1 MDARST
7 WFVVLPD
14 SAAGTGA
21 RRLLGGGTVLDYV
34 SGRPCLV
41 TASADGANGTVVR
54 AQVGVVR
61 LAVIGDTPVTAT
73 LLENLAARIDCL
85 EDADVVAARLP
96 GSFHLI
102 AVVGD
107 RVRVQGTASGLRR
120 IFFTRLGGGHGA
132 AVVASDRAS
141 VLAALRGAPVDVEA
155 LAVRLLGLVPA
166 PLSAPLWEGVSA
178 VPPGSAA
185 HIDPGGLRLR
195 AWWTPPES
203 QVSLGRGAPAF
214 AAALEE
220 AVNARV
226 GPGMVVACD
235 LSGGLDSTP
244 LSFLADA
251 AVRRRDGRLVTFAR
265 AVGDPAHDD
274 AAWAWRALRHLS
286 GEHVRTRPG
295 EPARWFADVAT
306 PVRGLDEPMFPLHPL
321 ACKTGT
327 AALLAAH
334 GARVHLTGHGGDEL
348 TVVPHCYLHD
358 VARTRP
364 SALWPRLRAGRA
376 RERWPLWSCLRA
388 LADRRTYSEWLADQ
402 VRQLTAPEPP
412 MGHPDFGWEMPLRL
426 PAWVSPAA
434 VDAVARRLRVTAR
447 DARPY
452 ATERAQHQI
461 ISNVLRTAPTYA
473 ALRDL
478 TGQVGAAT
486 HVPFLD
492 DHVMSAALA
501 VRLDHRVVPGVYK
514 ALTFAAMRPHVPP
527 ECLARTTKADFSAD
541 FYDGLRAHRDQVLAL
556 ADGSLLVEY
565 GLADPAA
572 LRDVCTGTPAET
584 GRRSLPLIT
593 FVAVENW
600 LRAQPS
606 GAENTGSTI
615 GRRKGGPVREDAPT

>member
-1 MDARST
+1 MDAAVT

-14 SAAGTGA
+14 SAAGAGV
-21 RRLLGGGTVLDYV
+21 RRLLGGGTVLDYA

-41 TASADGANGTVVR
+41 TASPGGVDHTVVR
-54 AQVGVVR
+54 AQAGRVR

-73 LLENLAARIDCL
+73 WLENVAARIFCL

-96 GSFHLI
+96 GSFHLV

-107 RVRVQGTASGLRR
+107 RVRVQGTASGVRR
-120 IFFTRLGGGHGA
+120 VFFTRLGG
-132 AVVASDRAS
+132 AVVAGDRAS
-141 VLAALRGAPVDVEA
+141 VLAALTGARVDVEA

-166 PLSAPLWEGVSA
+166 PLAMPLWEGVGA

-185 HIDPGGLRLR
+185 HLDPDGLRLR
-195 AWWTPPES
+195 AWWVPPEPE
-203 QVSLGRGAPAF
+203 VPLGRGAPAF

-226 GPGMVVACD
+226 APGGVVACD

-265 AVGDPAHDD
+265 GVGDPAHDD
-274 AAWAWRALRHLS
+274 AAWARRALRHLR

-295 EPARWFADVAT
+295 EPARWFAEVAT

-321 ACKTGT
+321 ACKIGT

-348 TVVPHCYLHD
+348 TVVPHCHLHD
-358 VARTRP
+358 LAHARP
-364 SALWPRLRAGRA
+364 AALWPRLRAGRA
-376 RERWPLWSCLRA
+376 RERWPLRSCLRA
-388 LADRRTYSEWLADQ
+388 LADRRTYAEWLADQ
-402 VRQLTAPEPP
+402 IQLLTAPEPP
-412 MGHPDFGWEMPLRL
+412 THHPDFGWEMPLRL
-426 PAWVSPAA
+426 PAWAGPAA
-434 VDAVARRLRVTAR
+434 VDAVTRRLRGT
-447 DARPY
+447 DAHPY
-452 ATERAQHQI
+452 AAERAQHQT
-461 ISNVLRTAPTYA
+461 ISNVRRTAPTYA

-478 TGQVGAAT
+478 TCRVGAAT

-501 VRLDHRVVPGVYK
+501 VRLDHRGVPGVYK
-514 ALTFAAMRPHVPP
+514 ALTVAAMRPYMPP
-527 ECLARTTKADFSAD
+527 ECLTRTTKADFSAD
-541 FYDGLRAHRDQVLAL
+541 FYEGLRAHRDQVLAL
-556 ADGSLLVEY
+556 ADGSLLAEY
-565 GLADPAA
+565 GLADPEA
-572 LRDVCTGTPAET
+572 LRDVCTRTPAET
-584 GRRSLPLIT
+584 GRPALPLIT

-600 LRAQPS
+600 LRAQS
-606 GAENTGSTI
+606 AGAENTGTGPAV
-615 GRRKGGPVREDAPT
+615 GRRKGGPVHEDAPT

>member
-1 MDARST
+1 MDTAVT

-14 SAAGTGA
+14 SATGTGV
-21 RRLLGGGTVLDYV
+21 RRLLGGGTVLDYA

-41 TASADGANGTVVR
+41 TASPRGVNHSVVR
-54 AQVGVVR
+54 AQAGGVR

-73 LLENLAARIDCL
+73 WLENLAVRIDCL
-85 EDADVVAARLP
+85 EDADAVAARLP
-96 GSFHLI
+96 GSFHLV

-120 IFFTRLGGGHGA
+120 IFFTRLGG
-132 AVVASDRAS
+132 AVVAGDRAS
-141 VLAALRGAPVDVEA
+141 VLAALTGARVDVES

-166 PLSAPLWEGVSA
+166 PLATPLWEGVSA

-185 HIDPGGLRLR
+185 HIDPVGVRLR
-195 AWWTPPES
+195 AWWAPPEPEVPLS
-203 QVSLGRGAPAF
+203 RGAPAF

-251 AVRRRDGRLVTFAR
+251 AVRRCDGRLVTFAR
-265 AVGDPAHDD
+265 GVGDPAHDD
-274 AAWAWRALRHLS
+274 AAWARRALRHLS

-295 EPARWFADVAT
+295 EPAGWFADVAT
-306 PVRGLDEPMFPLHPL
+306 PVRGLDEPMYPLHPL
-321 ACKTGT
+321 ACKIGT

-348 TVVPHCYLHD
+348 AVVPHCHLHD
-358 VARTRP
+358 LARARP
-364 SALWPRLRAGRA
+364 ASLWPRLRAGRA
-376 RERWPLWSCLRA
+376 RERWPFRSCLRA

-402 VRQLTAPEPP
+402 IRLLTAPEPSTY
-412 MGHPDFGWEMPLRL
+412 HPDFGWEMPLRL
-426 PAWVSPAA
+426 PAWAGPAV
-434 VDAVARRLRVTAR
+434 VDAVTRRLRVIAR
-447 DARPY
+447 DTRPY

-461 ISNVLRTAPTYA
+461 ISNVRRTAPTYA
-473 ALRDL
+473 ALQDL
-478 TGQVGAAT
+478 TGRAGAAT

-514 ALTFAAMRPHVPP
+514 ALTVAAMRPYVPP
-527 ECLARTTKADFSAD
+527 ECLTRTTKADFSAD
-541 FYDGLRAHRDQVLAL
+541 FYEGLRTHRDQVLAL

-572 LRDVCTGTPAET
+572 LRDTCTRTPAET
-584 GRRSLPLIT
+584 GRPALPLIT

-600 LRAQPS
+600 LRAQPADA
-606 GAENTGSTI
+606 GNTGTGSTV
-615 GRRKGGPVREDAPT
+615 GRRKGGPVHEDAPT